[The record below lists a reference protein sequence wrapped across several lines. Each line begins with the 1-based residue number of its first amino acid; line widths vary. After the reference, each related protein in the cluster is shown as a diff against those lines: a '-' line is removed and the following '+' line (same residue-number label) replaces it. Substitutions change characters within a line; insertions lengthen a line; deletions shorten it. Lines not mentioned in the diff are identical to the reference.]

1 MTKSKLVEV
10 EWFKNPKSLSEIY
23 QQTGMIF
30 AFVTTPEDGNKMCH
44 EWAKCRDFLHDA
56 VRAQLTGNGCSIYGF
71 TFDPKVNPHV
81 DTRKMRMLVSKH
93 GLKKDEVT
101 AFQNK
106 MVSALALINHFEKV
120 AKISL
125 TKLAEVNA
133 KGSSKGAVFLF
144 TGPRMWIQ
152 SPFLVSMYTF
162 LLRLGDKELKFKNAD
177 ELKKEL
183 KDLYDRSQKGKIS
196 DNDAS
201 YLGASWNKM
210 HEIIKNRAELFSKS
224 KGVHDIYWKKFNI
237 SQFHNNAGIRSL
249 ALGSTPDQDL
259 NKRVKEIV
267 K

>member
-30 AFVTTPEDGNKMCH
+30 TFVTTPKDGNKMCH

-71 TFDPKVNPHV
+71 TFDPKKNPNI
-81 DTRKMRMLVSKH
+81 DTKKMRMLVSKH
-93 GLKKDEVT
+93 GLKKDEVP
-101 AFQNK
+101 AFRDK
-106 MVSALALINHFEKV
+106 MVSALALINHFEKQ

-125 TKLAEVNA
+125 TKLQEVDA

-144 TGPRMWIQ
+144 TGPRMWMS

-162 LLRLGDKELKFKNAD
+162 LLRLGDKELKFKNAG

-183 KDLYDRSQKGKIS
+183 KALHERSKTGKIN

-210 HEIIKNRAELFSKS
+210 HDIVKHRVKLFPKS
-224 KGVHDIYWKKFNI
+224 KGVHDIYWKEFNI
-237 SQFHNNAGIRSL
+237 SSFHNNAGIRSL
-249 ALGSTPDQDL
+249 ALGSTPDKEL
-259 NKRVKEIV
+259 NQRVKEIV

>member
-1 MTKSKLVEV
+1 MAKSKLVEV
-10 EWFKNPKSLSEIY
+10 EWFKHPKSLSEIY

-30 AFVTTPEDGNKMCH
+30 TFVTEPKGGHKACH

-56 VRAQLTGNGCSIYGF
+56 VRSQLTGNSCSIFGF
-71 TFDPKVNPHV
+71 QFDPKTNPHI

-93 GLKKDEVT
+93 GLKKDEIP
-101 AFQNK
+101 AFRDK
-106 MVSALALINHFEKV
+106 MVSALALINHFEKM

-125 TKLAEVNA
+125 TNLQEVNA

-144 TGPRMWIQ
+144 TGPRMWMS

-162 LLRLGDKELKFKNAD
+162 LLRLGDKELKFKNAG

-183 KDLYDRSQKGKIS
+183 KALHEKSKKGRLQ

-210 HEIIKNRAELFSKS
+210 HEIIKNRAKLFPK
-224 KGVHDIYWKKFNI
+224 KNGVHDIYWKTFSI
-237 SQFHNNAGIRSL
+237 SSFHNNAGIRSL
-249 ALGSTPDQDL
+249 ALGSTPDVDL